1 MDKRTEL
8 INEMH
13 TGREELESTLAR
25 FTETEMLKPIL
36 PGNWSIKDLLAHF
49 NWWANH
55 AADLYGILARG
66 ETPPDDGLEIDQL
79 NARVYAENQPRALDD
94 VRRGEREA
102 YQRLLDLAN
111 QAPESDLFEPNRV
124 AWTEGRPFVVWIT
137 SNSAGHYAEHIG
149 DLKTWLTAKK

>member
-13 TGREELESTLAR
+13 TGREGLESLLAQISDA
-25 FTETEMLKPIL
+25 EMLKTIL
-36 PGNWSIKDLLAHF
+36 PGDWSIKDLLAHF
-49 NWWANH
+49 SWWANH
-55 AADLYGILARG
+55 AANLYGILLRG

-79 NARVYAENQPRALDD
+79 NARVYAENQSRSLDD

-111 QAPESDLFEPNRV
+111 QAPEADLFDPNRV
-124 AWTEGRPFVVWIT
+124 AWTEGQPFVVWIT
-137 SNSAGHYAEHIG
+137 SNSAGHYAEHTG
-149 DLKTWLTAKK
+149 DLKTWLTANK